1 MADDEGISNEGR
13 ASGSSWG
20 AAAGARRAPVGC
32 GALARPSLVGLP
44 AAPPL
49 TPVPEPAVPP
59 PPPAPPPARPAVAPP
74 PALGAGH
81 QPAERGW
88 ARTPAKVKAAK
99 PASIRIE
106 PFMFAPPV
114 IRPRCLLAPFARA
127 NLAQLRLPRMGTCG
141 LEQVPGQFPWRACGK
156 RATTSKM
163 RRPETL
169 TLWAFQGDA
178 ELESEYPRSG
188 RKPNRN
194 LPTRVFTIQPRL
206 TSCHSREC

>member
-1 MADDEGISNEGR
+1 MGR

-114 IRPRCLLAPFARA
+114 IRPRCLLAPI
-127 NLAQLRLPRMGTCG
+127 LLQLRLPRMGTRV
-141 LEQVPGQFPWRACGK
+141 LEQVPGQFLRRGSGK
-156 RATTSKM
+156 CATTTKM
-163 RRPETL
+163 HRPQTSHVWALQADSELECEYPPTSRRP
-169 TLWAFQGDA
+169 
-178 ELESEYPRSG
+178 
-188 RKPNRN
+188 KCN
-194 LPTRVFTIQPRL
+194 LPTKVFTIQPRQW
-206 TSCHSREC
+206 SCHSSVC